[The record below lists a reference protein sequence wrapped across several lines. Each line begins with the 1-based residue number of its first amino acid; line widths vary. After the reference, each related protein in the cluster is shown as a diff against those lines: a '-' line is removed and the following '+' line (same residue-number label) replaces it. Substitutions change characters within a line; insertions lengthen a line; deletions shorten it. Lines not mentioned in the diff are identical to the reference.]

1 MIMANNRTALS
12 HAICNGIRKI
22 NTTDKCFDFCIKWSS
37 SNNYFR
43 PQTEIPFK
51 VEGIET
57 LELSFDGVAEKAME
71 IEIGSI
77 WLE

>member
-1 MIMANNRTALS
+1 MKYIYFQR
-12 HAICNGIRKI
+12 IRLLKNKI
-22 NTTDKCFDFCIKWSS
+22 AAELRD
-37 SNNYFR
+37 NYFR

-57 LELSFDGVAEKAME
+57 LELSFDGVAEKSTE